1 MIWESF
7 DGPLIRKPITD
18 SNGKLVMYELEYVP
32 GPRTKSQDSY
42 HTEMES
48 YRLKGIQESSEWNA
62 AWAAASERTKAIH
75 IHLDNFITMLS
86 GAGVD
91 VSYFPHRASMAQL
104 EFANKLSKEL
114 L

>member
-1 MIWESF
+1 MIFETNE
-7 DGPLIRKPITD
+7 GPVIRRAITD
-18 SNGKLVMYELEYVP
+18 RDGKIVMYDLVSVP

-42 HTEMES
+42 HTEKES
-48 YRLKGIQESSEWNA
+48 YHLKGIQESSEWNA
-62 AWAAASERTKAIH
+62 AWEGASPVAQAIFRS
-75 IHLDNFITMLS
+75 LDLFINDLS
-86 GAGVD
+86 SAGVD

>member
-42 HTEMES
+42 HTEKELEQG
-48 YRLKGIQESSEWNA
+48 REAREKSEWET
-62 AWAAASERTKAIH
+62 AWNTASERGRKIH
-75 IHLDNFITMLS
+75 QLLDDLISSFYD
-86 GAGVD
+86 AGVD